1 MQSTEGISREIPHER
16 FDRVMTVGR
25 TFRAEKVA
33 GQRNESCAG
42 LLFPPEQGVNCTH
55 FGQISSGIFL
65 NCNLPQPGDG
75 RAERRHL
82 ARSDGVDLE
91 EICAEWRGGRD
102 AADDQDLVACFRE
115 LAGQDGGLRLFDQP
129 FEVAR

>member
-42 LLFPPEQGVNCTH
+42 LLFPPEQGVN
-55 FGQISSGIFL
+55 L
-65 NCNLPQPGDG
+65 YAL
-75 RAERRHL
+75 
-82 ARSDGVDLE
+82 RSDLKWNFSEIDLLQTTRRRRQE
-91 EICAEWRGGRD
+91 GH
-102 AADDQDLVACFRE
+102 
-115 LAGQDGGLRLFDQP
+115 
-129 FEVAR
+129 

>member
-1 MQSTEGISREIPHER
+1 VQSTEGISREIPHER

-55 FGQISSGIFL
+55 FAQISSGIFL
-65 NCNLPQPGDG
+65 NCSLQLRDG
-75 RAERRHL
+75 RARRRHL
-82 ARSDGVDLE
+82 ARPDGVDFD
-91 EICAEWRGGRD
+91 EICAERRRGGHT
-102 AADDQDLVACFRE
+102 ADDQDLVACLCEPAR
-115 LAGQDGGLRLFDQP
+115 QDGGLCLLDQA
-129 FEVAR
+129 FEIAR